1 MWQSL
6 SFGAN
11 YKAAYCM
18 AVCPAG
24 DDVIGPFLKDRKG
37 FLEGVVQPLQKKSET
52 VYVVPD
58 TLPASFASAP
68 TYSSRTGHHEAVHII
83 ENQRAERVNSTLPM
97 KLLWICRIAEP
108 QQDHERQDR

>member
-52 VYVVPD
+52 VYVVPRYAAGVIRFGTD
-58 TLPASFASAP
+58 
-68 TYSSRTGHHEAVHII
+68 
-83 ENQRAERVNSTLPM
+83 
-97 KLLWICRIAEP
+97 LLFK
-108 QQDHERQDR
+108 DRPPRSCTHN